1 VTAQGGVAYRPG
13 IQFDLGMAAKG
24 VRVLYP
30 EGVRESVNA
39 NIRLA
44 GTTENAVLGG
54 QVNLAELSFTPAF
67 DLDSF
72 IGQFSG
78 GVSPPPTPGITQNIQ
93 LNLGVT
99 SENNI
104 NLVSRTLSVNGS
116 ANLRVRGTAA
126 EPVILGRVNL
136 SGGDIILNGDRFVL
150 NGGTIEFVN
159 PSETEPVVNLSLNT
173 TIQQY
178 NISMRFNGPIDQL
191 RTNYSSDPALP
202 PADIINLLAFG
213 ETTEASANTPSAPA
227 NQQAESL
234 VASQVSSQVT
244 SRISK
249 VAGIS
254 QLSINPVLAGG
265 TSQGPP
271 GANITIQQRVTGNLF
286 VTFSSNVAST
296 ENQTIQGQYQLS
308 PRVAVSATR
317 DQNGG
322 VAVDTLIKKTW

>member
-1 VTAQGGVAYRPG
+1 
-13 IQFDLGMAAKG
+13 
-24 VRVLYP
+24 
-30 EGVRESVNA
+30 
-39 NIRLA
+39 
-44 GTTENAVLGG
+44 
-54 QVNLAELSFTPAF
+54 
-67 DLDSF
+67 
-72 IGQFSG
+72 
-78 GVSPPPTPGITQNIQ
+78 
-93 LNLGVT
+93 LNLGVS

-104 NLVSRTLSVNGS
+104 NLVSRTLSVAGS

-126 EPVILGRVNL
+126 NPVILGRVNL
-136 SGGDIILNGDRFVL
+136 DSGDIILNGDRFVL
-150 NGGTIEFVN
+150 NGGPIEFVN
-159 PSETEPVVNLSLNT
+159 PSETQPVVNLALNT

-202 PADIINLLAFG
+202 SADIINLLAFG
-213 ETTEASANTPSAPA
+213 STTEASANAPSTPA

-244 SRISK
+244 SRLSK

-296 ENQTIQGQYQLS
+296 QNQTIQGQYQIS

-322 VAVDTLIKKTW
+322 VAFDTLIKKTW